1 MVKKTRKHCTELAK
15 TVAKTRDKFT
25 CLRCGASKANGAQ
38 IQGSHIKGTGAYPN
52 LSYYTINIKALCA
65 SCHRWWHSAPTDS
78 GVWFRKKF
86 PKWYKVIKGLT
97 CLPVGKQDYNKI
109 YESLKEELKALNGGK

>member
-1 MVKKTRKHCTELAK
+1 MVKKKRKHCTELAK

-65 SCHRWWHSAPTDS
+65 SCHRWWHSAPTES
-78 GVWFRKKF
+78 GIWFKKKF
-86 PKWYKVIKGLT
+86 PKWYRDIKDLAHAH
-97 CLPVGKQDYNKI
+97 VGKLDYNTI
-109 YESLKEELKALNGGK
+109 YKNLKEELNTFKQG